1 MPESRPLLFFPEPI
15 GIARRRPFGGGGGF
29 SFPGHSRQGQRLDPR
44 FEELQRALD
53 QQLARV
59 ASDANG
65 VAPEQVVVLET
76 IDGVDKF
83 RSAAERAGLEWL
95 GEFDIDDQSPDEDFF
110 HEKHP
115 DKLLPRRLYLTLAN
129 QAAIQ
134 QLLSLWKKWKV
145 GKKAALP
152 HLFKKWGDLLACL
165 RDVRTW
171 GPQDRLAET
180 GVLEDWT
187 ERVRLGQET
196 IRFQAELWFR
206 EADEARVQVRA
217 RIVALLGREG
227 GRLVAECAIS
237 DIHYHGVLAEL
248 PIAAIQK
255 LLQSPDTDL
264 VLAQEVMFFRPCTQG
279 ALRPSPDE
287 GGVQALA
294 RERAQ
299 PTGEPIVALLDG
311 FPIENHAL
319 LESRVVV
326 DDPDGWSATYPVGE
340 RDHGTAMASLIVHG
354 DLGEDGEA
362 IPTPLYVR
370 PVTKP
375 VGFDGNHWEQIPDDQ
390 LAVDVIHQAVRRIC
404 DADAGGAA
412 MTVRVINLSLGD
424 GDYPFHGFLSPWARL
439 LDWLSWKYGVLFVV
453 SSGNYRD
460 AVELAVSRDDAR
472 ALSAPDL
479 EKATLSAL
487 VSGSRHRALLAPS
500 EAVNVLTVGASH
512 SDASIA
518 ARPDDVRELIQEP
531 HLPAPYSR
539 IGLGYRRSVKPDL
552 LAPGGKGWY
561 REVPGSDGVARF
573 RLAHGRRGAGLEH
586 ACPGQAATATSHT
599 GRTSGTSNAA
609 AICTRNLAFAHEAL
623 RPLLDDVPSERR
635 TNAHEALLLRALA
648 VHTADWGDA
657 LDRFRPLLDGLVDA
671 HRIRDHIARFVGYGV
686 IRPERMATCTAQRAT
701 VLGLG
706 WLADRGA
713 HQFRLP
719 VPPSVGGHV
728 GWKRLTVTL
737 AWFTPINPRHRG
749 YKRAGLW
756 FDLPQLLMP
765 IKRAQCDLRAAQ
777 RGTLQH
783 EVLQGDK
790 AGAIGDDAEI
800 LVNVNCRAPAG
811 ALEESVPYAVV
822 CSLEVGEG
830 VSIPVYD
837 EIRDRL
843 QVRVRA
849 TPPNPGSG
857 SA

>member
-1 MPESRPLLFFPEPI
+1 MPDSRPLLFFPEPI
-15 GIARRRPFGGGGGF
+15 GIARRRPFGGGGGYQ
-29 SFPGHSRQGQRLDPR
+29 FPGHSRQGARLDPR
-44 FEELQRALD
+44 FEELQRAFE

-59 ASDANG
+59 ASDASG

-76 IDGVDKF
+76 IDGVDDF
-83 RSAAERAGLEWL
+83 RRAVERAGLEWL
-95 GEFDIDDQSPDEDFF
+95 GEFDIDDQSPDDDFF

-115 DKLLPRRLYLTLAN
+115 EKPLPRRLYLTLAN

-134 QLLSLWKKWKV
+134 QLLSLWARWKA
-145 GKKAALP
+145 GGKAAIP
-152 HLFKKWGDLLACL
+152 RNFKKWGDLIACL

-180 GVLEDWT
+180 GVLEDWS

-206 EADEARVQVRA
+206 EAEEARAQVRA
-217 RIVALLGREG
+217 RIAALLARES
-227 GRLVAECAIS
+227 GRLIAECAIG
-237 DIHYHGVLAEL
+237 DIHYHGLLAEL

-279 ALRPSPDE
+279 ALRPSLEEDGE
-287 GGVQALA
+287 RKSA
-294 RERAQ
+294 RERPQ
-299 PTGEPIVALLDG
+299 PAGEPVVALLDG
-311 FPIENHAL
+311 LPIENHAL
-319 LESRVVV
+319 LEGRVIV
-326 DDPDGWSATYPVGE
+326 DDPDGWSASYPVRE

-354 DLGEDGEA
+354 DLGEDGDA

-375 VGFDGNHWEQIPDDQ
+375 VGFDGSRLELIPDDQ

-404 DADAGGAA
+404 DPDAGGAA
-412 MTVRVINLSLGD
+412 LTVRVINLSLGD
-424 GDYPFHGFLSPWARL
+424 SDYPFHGFLSPWARL
-439 LDWLSWKYGVLFVV
+439 LDWLAWKYGVLFVV

-460 AVELAVSRDDAR
+460 HVELAVSRDEAR
-472 ALSAPDL
+472 ALSAPEL
-479 EKATLSAL
+479 EKATLSAI

-512 SDASIA
+512 SDASAA
-518 ARPDDVRELIQEP
+518 ARPVDVRELIQEP
-531 HLPAPYSR
+531 RLPAPYSR
-539 IGLGYRRSVKPDL
+539 IGLGYRRAVKPDL
-552 LAPGGKGWY
+552 LAPGGRGWY
-561 REVPGSDGVARF
+561 REAPGSDGVARF
-573 RLAHGRRGAGLEH
+573 ALVHGRRGAGLEH

-609 AICTRNLAFAHEAL
+609 AICTRSVAFAHEAL
-623 RPLLDDVPSERR
+623 RPLLDVVPPERR
-635 TNAHEALLLRALA
+635 SNAHEALLLRALA
-648 VHTADWGDA
+648 VHTADWGEA
-657 LDRFRPLLDGLVDA
+657 LNQFRPLLNGLVEPR
-671 HRIRDHIARFVGYGV
+671 RIKDHTARFVGYGV
-686 IRPERMATCTAQRAT
+686 MRPDRMTACTAQRAT

-706 WLADRGA
+706 RLSDGGA

-719 VPPSVGGHV
+719 VPPGVGGHV

-756 FDLPQLLMP
+756 FDLPQLLLP
-765 IKRAQCDLRAAQ
+765 IARAQCDMRAAQ
-777 RGTLQH
+777 RGTIQH
-783 EVLQGDK
+783 EVLEGER

-800 LVNVNCRAPAG
+800 VVNVNCRAPAG
-811 ALEESVPYAVV
+811 ALEDAVPYAVV

-830 VSIPVYD
+830 VGIPVY
-837 EIRDRL
+837 EAISARL

-849 TPPNPGSG
+849 TPPTPGSASG
-857 SA
+857 